1 MSEVIKDTEM
11 NGKTVKTKK
20 EIPAWFAL
28 GIITIVAALCLAVV
42 YLITKGPIEI
52 QEREATDKT
61 IKALML
67 QGDVVEK
74 DFSKNEIALSTGD
87 LDSLYE
93 CINDGTVIG
102 YVGQKTVNGFGG
114 KVQVTVGVA
123 VDADGKAEKITGIS
137 VGGSD
142 FSETAGLGAK
152 SKGTT
157 EAGGDPKVFVNQ
169 FAGKGTEQGLTARK
183 ASEEKTEYTVDAIT
197 AATITSRSVT
207 NGVNDVVN
215 AIKEYIVNSSNGG
228 AVN

>member
-42 YLITKGPIEI
+42 YSITKGPIEI

-74 DFSKNEIALSTGD
+74 GFSKNEIALSTGD

-215 AIKEYIVNSSNGG
+215 AIKEYIVNSYNGG